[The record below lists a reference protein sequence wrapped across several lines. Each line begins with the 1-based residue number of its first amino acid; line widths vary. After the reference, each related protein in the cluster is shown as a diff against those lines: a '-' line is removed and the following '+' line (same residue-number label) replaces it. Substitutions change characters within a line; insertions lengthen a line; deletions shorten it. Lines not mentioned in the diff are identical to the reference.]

1 MGGLVEDLL
10 LLAELDRGR
19 PLRAEPVELRRLC
32 ADAVGDSNAVAN
44 DHVLSLEP
52 GNPVVVVGD
61 PERLAQVA
69 HNLVRNA
76 LAHTP
81 PGTEVRV
88 SAGSDGRMGFMRVA
102 DNGPGIPA
110 VEASRV
116 FDRFYQADRSRS
128 GAGTGLGLAIVRAI
142 AEALGGSAEVS
153 PTPGRGATLT
163 VRIPLDP
170 THPAGPTPAAP
181 PPSPSSV
188 APPSPA
194 SPQLR

>member
-1 MGGLVEDLL
+1 
-10 LLAELDRGR
+10 LAELDRGR

-88 SAGSDGRMGFMRVA
+88 SAGSDGAMGFMRVV
-102 DNGPGIPA
+102 DDGPGIPA
-110 VEASRV
+110 AGASRV
-116 FDRFYQADRSRS
+116 FDRFDQADPSRS

-170 THPAGPTPAAP
+170 THPAGPAPAAP
-181 PPSPSSV
+181 PRSPSSVPSPSPSSAS
-188 APPSPA
+188 APSSPA